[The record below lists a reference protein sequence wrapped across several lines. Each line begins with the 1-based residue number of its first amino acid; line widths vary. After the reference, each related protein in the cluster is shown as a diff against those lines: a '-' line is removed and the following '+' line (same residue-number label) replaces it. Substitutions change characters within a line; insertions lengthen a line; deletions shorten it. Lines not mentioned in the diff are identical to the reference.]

1 MINIVLYQPE
11 IPQNTGNII
20 RTVANTGITLHI
32 IKPLGFR
39 LSNKH
44 LKRAGLDYF
53 DLADVRLYEN
63 FDELIE
69 SYPDSKFYFASSKA
83 KKFHSDVEYEEGCFI
98 VFGRETSGL
107 PDNIMEEYKD
117 DLIRIP
123 MIKNERARCL
133 NLSNSVAI
141 IVYEALR
148 QLNFRDMV

>member
-53 DLADVRLYEN
+53 VLADVRLYEN

>member
-63 FDELIE
+63 FEELIE